1 MTVNNKVIITAKTH
15 EYLSERLT
23 QKGYTVQYSP
33 KITYEELSESL
44 GEVEGLIV
52 TTRLKID
59 RTILDKAPALRWIG
73 RLGSGMELID
83 TVYAESK
90 GIRCISSPQGNRNA
104 VGDHILGMLLNLM
117 HKTAVTTHAIKKA
130 KCIQNPNRRTEL
142 TARTQ

>member
-44 GEVEGLIV
+44 GEAEGLIV

-59 RTILDKAPALRWIG
+59 RTILDKAPALRWVG
-73 RLGSGMELID
+73 RLASGRELID
-83 TVYAESK
+83 TFYTESK
-90 GIRCISSPQGNRNA
+90 ALRCISSTDGNCNA
-104 VGDHILGMLLNLM
+104 VVRQI
-117 HKTAVTTHAIKKA
+117 
-130 KCIQNPNRRTEL
+130 P
-142 TARTQ
+142 

>member
-73 RLGSGMELID
+73 PLGSGMELID
-83 TVYAESK
+83 TGYAEPK
-90 GIRCISSPQGNRNA
+90 GTRSISSPQGNTSA
-104 VGDHILGMLLNLM
+104 GVSHILAMLSTLLNQL
-117 HKTAVTTHAIKKA
+117 
-130 KCIQNPNRRTEL
+130 
-142 TARTQ
+142 